1 METWYGA
8 LQQLS
13 LESMRSTNG
22 LDTSYDAHALYN
34 DFYLCIREVEYT
46 ISIQFPGNERVPAIP
61 TAKPLDLPW
70 KAD

>member
-1 METWYGA
+1 
-8 LQQLS
+8 
-13 LESMRSTNG
+13 MRSTNG

-61 TAKPLDLPW
+61 TAKPLDLP
-70 KAD
+70 